1 MNMKLYVITNGYQGS
16 GLVKVYVVA
25 QNEERAIELARV
37 KFKEETEQP
46 GSPYDQSYHVDLEV
60 EWRCDNLK
68 EEWVSE
74 IKDY

>member
-1 MNMKLYVITNGYQGS
+1 MKLYVILNGYQGD
-16 GLVKVYVVA
+16 GAVKVYVVA
-25 QNEERAIELARV
+25 QNEERAIELARA
-37 KFKEETEQP
+37 KFKEATERP
-46 GSPYDQSYHVDLEV
+46 GSPYDQSYYVDLEV